1 MDQNKMYENIA
12 NQILAFIQNHDNYLI
27 SAHIHADGDA
37 YASMVAVH
45 LLLTAM
51 GKKTVMVLSDEQNDQ
66 RFDFLKDFDTILPN
80 SDQLDLSNKLTNGK
94 IEAAVV
100 LDVPGYLRLGN
111 VHKLLPDP
119 VNVLKIDHHPAE
131 DVMGKLDWVDVK
143 ASSTTSMIYELYKQ
157 SGTKIDLEM
166 AKALYTGILYD
177 TGRFSY
183 SNTTE
188 RDYAIAAE
196 MVSLGVKPAKITNRV
211 FFENSFDAFRTI
223 GKGLFSLERHLDGK
237 VCSIY
242 LSHSDLE
249 GQDQNEIEQ
258 LATYSVSV
266 RGADVGLYIREI
278 KPDFHK
284 ISLRSREIVDVNR
297 VARAFD
303 GGGHIRASGCRIS
316 GNRDIVIEKLIQEI
330 SKQLS

>member
-1 MDQNKMYENIA
+1 MNQNIKYKNTA
-12 NQILAFIQNHDNYLI
+12 NQILAFIQEHDNYLI

-45 LLLTAM
+45 LLLKTM
-51 GKKTVMVLSDEQNDQ
+51 GKKTAMVLSAKQNDQ
-66 RFDFLKDFDTILPN
+66 RFDFLKDFNTILPY
-80 SDQLDLSNKLTNGK
+80 SDQIDLSNLLDRGK
-94 IEAAVV
+94 IESAVV
-100 LDVPGYLRLGN
+100 LDVPSYFRLGD
-111 VHKLLPDP
+111 VHKLLPELA
-119 VNVLKIDHHPAE
+119 NILKIDHHPVE
-131 DVMGKLDWVDVK
+131 DVMGEMDWVDVK
-143 ASSTTSMIYELYKQ
+143 ASSTTSMVYELYKQ
-157 SGTKIDLEM
+157 SGLKIDLEM

-249 GQDQNEIEQ
+249 GQDQSEIEE
-258 LATYSVSV
+258 LANYSVSV
-266 RGADVGLYIREI
+266 RGADVGLFIREI
-278 KPDFHK
+278 KSDFHK

-297 VARAFD
+297 VARAFE
-303 GGGHIRASGCRIS
+303 GGGHVRASGCRIA
-316 GNRDIVIEKLIQEI
+316 GTRNTVIEYLLQEI
-330 SKQLS
+330 VKQLP

>member
-1 MDQNKMYENIA
+1 MDQNSTFQYNA
-12 NQILAFIQNHDNYLI
+12 NQILGFIQDHDNYLI
-27 SAHIHADGDA
+27 SAHINADGDA

-45 LLLTAM
+45 LLLGALGKHTAM
-51 GKKTVMVLSDEQNDQ
+51 VLNDKENDQ
-66 RFDFLKDFDTILPN
+66 RFAFLKDFDTILAY
-80 SDQLDLSNKLTNGK
+80 DDELDLSNKFINGK
-94 IEAAVV
+94 VESAIV
-100 LDVPGYLRLGN
+100 LDVPSYSRLGD
-111 VHKLLPDP
+111 VHKLLPDAE
-119 VNVLKIDHHPAE
+119 NVLKIDHHPSE
-131 DVMGKLDWVDVK
+131 DTMGEMDWVDIN
-143 ASSTTSMIYELYKQ
+143 ASSTASMVYELYKQ
-157 SGTKIDLEM
+157 SGAKIDLEM

-211 FFENSFDAFRTI
+211 FFENSFDAYRTI
-223 GKGLFSLERHLDGK
+223 GKGLDSLERHLDGR

-242 LSHSDLE
+242 LGHSDLD

-266 RGADVGLYIREI
+266 RGADVGLFIREI
-278 KPDFHK
+278 EPGFHK

-297 VARAFD
+297 VARAFN
-303 GGGHIRASGCRIS
+303 GGGHVRASGCRIS
-316 GNRDIVIEKLIQEI
+316 GDRKTVIENLVREI
-330 SKQLS
+330 AKQLT